1 MQIHEKYTN
10 ANKCNRRRPPCQ
22 QPYNSSITQSA
33 SVWHIC
39 CQSVAVPDFFRHHY
53 RYFFWY
59 QVFSV
64 PLLVPPKNQKILRT
78 GMSNSVCCLDHH
90 LQQIWPGW
98 WWSRNVWRCKYLRH
112 SCFHSAQ
119 SKIYALFIDPHWI
132 SRPPPS
138 VCCLPESHIVV
149 NGLSDNQT
157 WFFKIRTNSTLS

>member
-33 SVWHIC
+33 SVWHMC
-39 CQSVAVPDFFRHHY
+39 CQSVAASDFFRHHY

-112 SCFHSAQ
+112 STRRSLVQDLCFIH
-119 SKIYALFIDPHWI
+119 
-132 SRPPPS
+132 RPPLNKPTPS
-138 VCCLPESHIVV
+138 QRVLPTRISYC
-149 NGLSDNQT
+149 GQ
-157 WFFKIRTNSTLS
+157 WFVW